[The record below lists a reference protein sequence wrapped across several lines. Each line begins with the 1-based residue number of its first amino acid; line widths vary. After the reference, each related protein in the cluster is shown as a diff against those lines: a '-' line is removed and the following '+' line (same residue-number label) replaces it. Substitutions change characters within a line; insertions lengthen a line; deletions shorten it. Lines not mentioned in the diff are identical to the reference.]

1 MNVAANKPN
10 IYQIVSDAE
19 AGPDLD
25 GTHDS
30 YIDTLAGGWIIHC
43 TSPTTARDI
52 TSTTLDRV
60 SLYDWGV
67 TVEPYEKTIRH
78 PWATVKYTHRVV
90 VVAIR

>member
-1 MNVAANKPN
+1 MNVTANKPN

-43 TSPTTARDI
+43 TSPITARDI

-60 SLYDWGV
+60 SIWEWGV

-90 VVAIR
+90 VVGIR